1 MTHEEILIKGA
12 KMFNTEPAVIQ
23 KFINDFFSAED
34 AEATE
39 EVMNMFLDEH
49 DAADPYILDDFT
61 SYIYEKD
68 VRK

>member
-34 AEATE
+34 TEAAE
-39 EVMNMFLDEH
+39 EVMNMF
-49 DAADPYILDDFT
+49 F
-61 SYIYEKD
+61 
-68 VRK
+68 R